1 MSHKPS
7 GGLSRQ
13 GFQASRDVV
22 SGSMIQSQLTPLQTC
37 DRGKAAYGPRVA
49 SSAAC
54 SQICSSHLRSRVGA
68 PKFCHAGC

>member
-37 DRGKAAYGPRVA
+37 DRGKAAY
-49 SSAAC
+49 
-54 SQICSSHLRSRVGA
+54 
-68 PKFCHAGC
+68 